1 MVRPL
6 VTHTGIEEFI
16 PVSTLETLIYEN
28 EDIGKNITYLKVDI
42 EGFEFNSFENWFKTD
57 IFKNVDQFG
66 MEVHIHPIFYKKVNV
81 QKWFAKLH
89 KHILKLS
96 EYDLNLVETEP
107 NLCIGK
113 SVDFMNIYYPFNDL
127 LFVK

>member
-28 EDIGKNITYLKVDI
+28 GDIGKNITYLKVDI

-66 MEVHIHPIFYKKVNV
+66 IAGLRRRVHYR
-81 QKWFAKLH
+81 
-89 KHILKLS
+89 
-96 EYDLNLVETEP
+96 EEP
-107 NLCIGK
+107 ALQ
-113 SVDFMNIYYPFNDL
+113 
-127 LFVK
+127 